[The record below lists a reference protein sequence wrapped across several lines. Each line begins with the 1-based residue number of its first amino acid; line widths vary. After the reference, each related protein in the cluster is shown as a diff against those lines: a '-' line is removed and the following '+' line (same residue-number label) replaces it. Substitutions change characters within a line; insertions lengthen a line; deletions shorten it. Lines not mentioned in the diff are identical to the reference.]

1 MLKPLATSPAQRL
14 LTFLVQRART
24 LPASIRETDTADP
37 GIIPGGI
44 RDRALRAALK
54 RGPRHWC
61 AICGKRHPRDSGAC
75 R

>member
-1 MLKPLATSPAQRL
+1 MLKPLATPPAQHL
-14 LTFLVQRART
+14 LTFLVQGALDNDSGRD
-24 LPASIRETDTADP
+24 TDTADP

-54 RGPRHWC
+54 RGLRHWC
-61 AICGKRHPRDSGAC
+61 AICGKRHPCDSGAC

>member
-1 MLKPLATSPAQRL
+1 MLKPPATSPAQHL

-24 LPASIRETDTADP
+24 LPASIREADAADP
-37 GIIPGGI
+37 GIISGGI